1 MFLSKFIKPAA
12 LALTL
17 LLTATDEESC
27 SSDNS
32 VTMKSD
38 LNQNFAFEAMFYDN
52 TGNNY
57 VTFNGHSFDIDSNKV
72 KQYGYDSE
80 GSYISY
86 YETSSIVSID
96 IDGHPVDTCGSTVLF
111 KDTRLKLEPLDF
123 NIGTLE
129 ASDESGYSVKT
140 DKGTFEDWFELT
152 HWWYKQKGNGEDPGA
167 KVILIQSQDG
177 YNISVVKG
185 EQITW
190 EVAGTLPKTTLITVD
205 DMLFYIH
212 HCNFTIIDTALFEKV
227 VMPKDLERSDK

>member
-17 LLTATDEESC
+17 LLTATGGESC

-57 VTFNGHSFDIDSNKV
+57 VTFNGHSFDID
-72 KQYGYDSE
+72 
-80 GSYISY
+80 
-86 YETSSIVSID
+86 
-96 IDGHPVDTCGSTVLF
+96 GHPVDTCGSTVLF

-123 NIGTLE
+123 DIGTLE

-152 HWWYKQKGNGEDPGA
+152 HWWYKQKSNGEDPGA

-177 YNISVVKG
+177 YNIGVVKG

-190 EVAGTLPKTTLITVD
+190 KVAGTLPKTTLITAD
-205 DMLFYIH
+205 NMLFYIH
-212 HCNFTIIDTALFEKV
+212 RCNFTIIDTALFEKV
-227 VMPKDLERSDK
+227 VMPKNLERSDK